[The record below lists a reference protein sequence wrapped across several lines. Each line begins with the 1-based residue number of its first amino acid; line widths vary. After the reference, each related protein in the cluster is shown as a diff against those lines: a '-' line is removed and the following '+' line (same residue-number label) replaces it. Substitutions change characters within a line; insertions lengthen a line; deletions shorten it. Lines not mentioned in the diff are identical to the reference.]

1 MYTLYIIQCIMYNS
15 YTYIYFETQARNFET
30 QARNFENVFEVL
42 MYLIIPELVL
52 YLLP

>member
-1 MYTLYIIQCIMYNS
+1 MYNVYYS
-15 YTYIYFETQARNFET
+15 YTYIYFET

-42 MYLIIPELVL
+42 MYLIIPEPVL